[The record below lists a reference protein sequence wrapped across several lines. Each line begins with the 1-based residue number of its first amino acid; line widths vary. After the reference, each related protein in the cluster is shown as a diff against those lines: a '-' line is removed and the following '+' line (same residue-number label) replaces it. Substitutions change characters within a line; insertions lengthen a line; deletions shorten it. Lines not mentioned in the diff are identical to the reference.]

1 MTSAHARAVADAAGA
16 ELGTGDATKDARD
29 QHRRALFGAVDGF
42 AVLAKEDPVAWER
55 TVLAM
60 RSWGLAADVPG
71 MKRTVGAILAEQKRR
86 DREAAAVERGAATD
100 ATRTKIRA
108 RCSTTE
114 KGKIT
119 ACDANVAT
127 IIRHDPRWS
136 TLRMSKL
143 GDVIE
148 VDGDE
153 LVEGSGEAY
162 CCEWL
167 RDEWGVE
174 ATMRQC
180 AATIHAIAKDRT
192 YSPVVDYLES
202 VRGLWKPS
210 MPSAIGRILTEVL
223 GIKLTPDEGINTMR
237 HAMIGRFLVSAV
249 ARAMHPGCR
258 AHNALILVGDQGAKK
273 STFFATLFG
282 PEFFS
287 DSPIPIGDKDAPLQ
301 LSRVWGYEASEL
313 EDLTTKRSVNAVKQ
327 FMSTSSDNFRAPYA
341 AKPRLHPRHTVLCG
355 TSNPSDILS
364 DPSGA
369 RRFWILTV
377 PHRWIVPVGLLASL
391 RDLIWSEALHEYGD
405 GSGDGVKGEP
415 WWFAQDEDD
424 VRDADS
430 QQYVVEDPWQGAV
443 ESWLSEGAALL
454 GNFTTAAV
462 LKGIGLEVRDHDQR
476 TKSRVMSILRRLGWD
491 ELNSPSGF
499 RHQRVWRR
507 REVTRGA

>member
-16 ELGTGDATKDARD
+16 ELGTGDATKEARH
-29 QHRRALFGAVDGF
+29 QHRRAMLDAVDGF
-42 AVLAKEDPVAWER
+42 AALAKEDEVAWQR
-55 TVLAM
+55 VVMAM
-60 RSWGLAADVPG
+60 PSWGLGADVPG
-71 MKRTVGAILAEQKRR
+71 LKRTVAAIHAEQKRQA
-86 DREAAAVERGAATD
+86 REAAAVERGAATD
-100 ATRTKIRA
+100 SVRAKIRA
-108 RCSTTE
+108 RLSVTE

-119 ACDANVAT
+119 ACDANVSS
-127 IIRHDPRWS
+127 IIRHDPRWAS
-136 TLRMSKL
+136 LRMSRL
-143 GDVIE
+143 GNVIE
-148 VDGDE
+148 VDGEE
-153 LVEGSGEAY
+153 LAEGSGEAY

-180 AATIHAIAKDRT
+180 AATLHAIAKDRT

-202 VRGLWKPS
+202 VRGLWRPS

-223 GIKLTPDEGINTMR
+223 GIKPIADDAINTMR
-237 HAMIGRFLVSAV
+237 HAMIGRFLISAV
-249 ARAMHPGCR
+249 ARAMNPGCR

-282 PEFFS
+282 PDFFG
-287 DSPIPIGDKDAPLQ
+287 DSPIPIGDKDAPIQ
-301 LSRVWGYEASEL
+301 LARVWGYEASEL
-313 EDLTTKRSVNAVKQ
+313 EDLTTKRSVQAVKQ
-327 FMSTSSDNFRAPYA
+327 FMSTARDNFRAPYA
-341 AKPRLHPRHTVLCG
+341 ESSRLHPRHSVLCG
-355 TSNPSDILS
+355 TSNPSDILT

-377 PHRWIVPVGLLASL
+377 PRRWIIPVGLLAEL

-424 VRDADS
+424 VRDSDA

-443 ESWLSEGAALL
+443 ESWLTDGAALV
-454 GNFTTAAV
+454 GNFTTATV
-462 LKGIGLEVRDHDQR
+462 LKGIGLDVRDHDQR
-476 TKSRVMSILRRLGWD
+476 TKSRVMAILRRLGWE
-491 ELNSPSGF
+491 ELNSPAGF

-507 REVTRGA
+507 RDGK

>member
-1 MTSAHARAVADAAGA
+1 VTSADARKVAHAARL
-16 ELGTGDATKDARD
+16 ELGNADATKDAKHA
-29 QHRRALFGAVDGF
+29 HRCAILGAVEGF
-42 AVLAKEDPVAWER
+42 AALAKESPVEWAVFLQGMRTLGLASDETGLRR
-55 TVLAM
+55 TVDAIH
-60 RSWGLAADVPG
+60 AD
-71 MKRTVGAILAEQKRR
+71 QKRAAR
-86 DREAAAVERGAATD
+86 EEAAAARGAATD
-100 ATRTKIRA
+100 SVRAKIRA
-108 RCSTTE
+108 QCTTTE

-119 ACDANVAT
+119 ACDANVSS
-127 IIRHDPRWS
+127 IIRRDPRWS
-136 TLRMSKL
+136 SLRMSKL

-148 VDGDE
+148 VDGEE

-180 AATIHAIAKDRT
+180 AAALHAIAKDRP

-202 VRGLWKPS
+202 VRGLWRPS
-210 MPSAIGRILTEVL
+210 MPSSIARILTEVL
-223 GIKLTPDEGINTMR
+223 GIKPVADEGINTMR
-237 HAMIGRFLVSAV
+237 NAMIGRFLVSAV

-282 PEFFS
+282 PDFFS

-341 AKPRLHPRHTVLCG
+341 DRPRLHPRHTVLCG

-369 RRFWILTV
+369 RRFWILTI
-377 PHRWIVPVGLLASL
+377 PRRWIVRVDLLASL
-391 RDLIWSEALHEYGD
+391 RDTIWSEALHEYGD

-424 VRDADS
+424 VRDTDS

-443 ESWLSEGAALL
+443 ESWLTEGSALV

-462 LKGIGLEVRDHDQR
+462 LKGIGLDVRDHDQR
-476 TKSRVMSILRRLGWD
+476 TKSRVMAILRRIGWE
-491 ELNSPSGF
+491 ELNSPAGF

-507 REVTRGA
+507 RESK